1 MSKESYKELVEKS
14 NVKVVKQVQLED
26 GYYVIEDRRIS
37 TSHSVLHKIK
47 SSLDDTKAITT
58 VTQRDDGTLRIKLGN
73 LLFVSGQIPIDPATN
88 EVVKGGIKEQ
98 TERVLENVRAILEA
112 ANLTLDD
119 VVMAFVYLSD
129 MADFPQF
136 NEVYSRYFKERP
148 PARVTVA
155 VKSLPRDV
163 KVEIAVIAGK
173 G

>member
-1 MSKESYKELVEKS
+1 MKEEVFTERAPKPIGPYS
-14 NVKVVKQVQLED
+14 Q
-26 GYYVIEDRRIS
+26 
-37 TSHSVLHKIK
+37 
-47 SSLDDTKAITT
+47 A
-58 VTQRDDGTLRIKLGN
+58 IKLGN

-98 TERVLENVRAILEA
+98 TERVLENVKAILEA
-112 ANLTLDD
+112 ANMTLDD
-119 VVMAFVYLSD
+119 VVMTFVYLSD
-129 MADFPQF
+129 MADFSQF

>member
-1 MSKESYKELVEKS
+1 VKEAVFTERAPRPIGPYS
-14 NVKVVKQVQLED
+14 Q
-26 GYYVIEDRRIS
+26 
-37 TSHSVLHKIK
+37 
-47 SSLDDTKAITT
+47 A
-58 VTQRDDGTLRIKLGN
+58 IKLGN
-73 LLFVSGQIPIDPATN
+73 LLFVSGQIPIDPTTN

-112 ANLTLDD
+112 ANMTLDD

>member
-1 MSKESYKELVEKS
+1 VKEAVFTERAPRPIGPYS
-14 NVKVVKQVQLED
+14 Q
-26 GYYVIEDRRIS
+26 
-37 TSHSVLHKIK
+37 
-47 SSLDDTKAITT
+47 A
-58 VTQRDDGTLRIKLGN
+58 IKLGD

-112 ANLTLDD
+112 ANMTLDD
-119 VVMAFVYLSD
+119 VVMALVYLSD

>member
-1 MSKESYKELVEKS
+1 MKEAVFTERAPKPIGPYS
-14 NVKVVKQVQLED
+14 Q
-26 GYYVIEDRRIS
+26 
-37 TSHSVLHKIK
+37 
-47 SSLDDTKAITT
+47 A
-58 VTQRDDGTLRIKLGN
+58 IKLGN

-98 TERVLENVRAILEA
+98 TERVLENVKAILEA

>member
-1 MSKESYKELVEKS
+1 MKE
-14 NVKVVKQVQLED
+14 VVFTERAPRPIGPYSQ
-26 GYYVIEDRRIS
+26 
-37 TSHSVLHKIK
+37 
-47 SSLDDTKAITT
+47 A
-58 VTQRDDGTLRIKLGN
+58 IKLGN

-98 TERVLENVRAILEA
+98 TERVLENVKAILEA
-112 ANLTLDD
+112 ANMTLDD